1 MYELKVT
8 SGFAAA
14 HRLTMVGAKCENLH
28 GHNWKVEVY
37 LRGER
42 LDEAGVLLDFGKVK
56 AHLREVMATLDHRF
70 LNELPM
76 FAAAQPS
83 SERIAAY
90 IAGELQHRLGTAAA
104 ARVSRVSAWESE
116 DACAT
121 YEVEER

>member
-42 LDEAGVLLDFGKVK
+42 LDDAGVLLDFGVVK
-56 AHLREVMATLDHRF
+56 GALREVMATLDHRF

-76 FAAAQPS
+76 FAGVQPS
-83 SERIAAY
+83 SERIATYVAR
-90 IAGELQHRLGTAAA
+90 ELQERLGSTP
-104 ARVSRVSAWESE
+104 ARVHRVSAWES
-116 DACAT
+116 DNACAT
-121 YEVEER
+121 YIVEER

>member
-1 MYELKVT
+1 MYELKVV

-28 GHNWKVEVY
+28 GHNWKVDVY

-42 LDEAGVLLDFGKVK
+42 LDDAGVLLDFGVVK
-56 AHLREVMATLDHRF
+56 AALREVMATLDHRF

-76 FAAAQPS
+76 FAGVQPS

-90 IAGELQHRLGTAAA
+90 IACELQRRLGKAA
-104 ARVSRVSAWESE
+104 ARVTRVSAWESD

-121 YEVEER
+121 YLVEDR

>member
-1 MYELKVT
+1 MFELKVV

-37 LRGER
+37 LQGER
-42 LDEAGVLLDFGKVK
+42 LDEAGVVVDFGLVK

-76 FAAAQPS
+76 FAGAQPS

-90 IAGELQHRLGTAAA
+90 IACELQTRLESIA
-104 ARVSRVSAWESE
+104 ARVTRVSAWESE

-121 YEVEER
+121 YVVG